1 MISAKLPSVI
11 ETGDSRRKAVPEG
24 DGTTGHA
31 GRRRLPGVDLRPGAV
46 KQARKESGLSLAQVG
61 KGMVTA
67 PAIYLIETGRTRP
80 SLPTLE
86 HIARKTGKTVEFFL
100 ADQSGNTDET
110 KTGLIELE
118 ARVAEGRL
126 EEAITLGDLL
136 LKLGTS
142 AHRLGHIRFL
152 LAQAHLQ
159 LGKPEQ
165 ATSLLREAHAHFE
178 SVGDALMLAECM
190 GSEALL
196 AYMTQKPGAID
207 LAERSLAIV
216 RNMKAVPHATEA
228 RLLTI
233 LASAHVA
240 NRDWENAIRLYEE
253 AIEAAGSLF
262 DLGRMAKMYSG
273 LSSAYRETG
282 HVDAAVK
289 YAGRSIALLEV
300 LRDRVSLARA
310 ENNLGLILLAQ
321 GDRTAAH
328 KHLDRSLELA
338 EETNL
343 EVGRSHVLMSL
354 CELSLLQGNVQA
366 ARQFADQALAMAERL
381 EEAANVAEAHVWL
394 GRIAAEVG
402 DEELCDTEFDIAIRG
417 LTDIGVEERLLRCHG
432 IYAEIL
438 ESRGELKSAYE
449 HMKKAFSASR
459 PGILQAAADETE
471 ERATSA

>member
-1 MISAKLPSVI
+1 
-11 ETGDSRRKAVPEG
+11 
-24 DGTTGHA
+24 
-31 GRRRLPGVDLRPGAV
+31 VDLRPGAV
-46 KQARKESGLSLAQVG
+46 KLARKESGLSLAQVG
-61 KGMVTA
+61 KGCVTA

-86 HIARKTGKTVEFFL
+86 HIARKTGKSVEFFL

-110 KTGLIELE
+110 RTGLIELE
-118 ARVAEGRL
+118 ARVAEGRYD
-126 EEAITLGDLL
+126 EAIELGERLL
-136 LKLGTS
+136 NLGSS
-142 AHRLGHIRFL
+142 AHRLGQLRYL

-159 LGKPEQ
+159 MGKPEK
-165 ATSLLREAHAHFE
+165 AGKLLREAHAHFE
-178 SVGDALMLAECM
+178 SIDDTLMLAECV
-190 GSEALL
+190 GSEATV
-196 AYMTQKPGAID
+196 AYMTQQPDALE
-207 LAERSLAIV
+207 LAQRALALC
-216 RNMKAVPHATEA
+216 RGMKHVPQATEA
-228 RLLTI
+228 RLLSI
-233 LASAHVA
+233 LANVHVA
-240 NRDWENAIRLYEE
+240 NRDWGGAISLYEE

-262 DLGRMAKMYSG
+262 DLSRMAKMYSG

-289 YAGRSIALLEV
+289 YAARSIALLEV

-321 GDRTAAH
+321 GDRAAAH

-366 ARQFADQALAMAERL
+366 ARQFADQALTMAERMQ
-381 EEAANVAEAHVWL
+381 ESANVAEAHVWL

-402 DEELCDTEFDIAIRG
+402 DSDVADTEFDIAIRG
-417 LTDIGVEERLLRCHG
+417 LTDLGVEERLLRCHG
-432 IYAEIL
+432 IYAEVL
-438 ESRGELKSAYE
+438 EKRGELKRAYE

-459 PGILQAAADETE
+459 PGLLKAADEETE
-471 ERATSA
+471 EQASSA